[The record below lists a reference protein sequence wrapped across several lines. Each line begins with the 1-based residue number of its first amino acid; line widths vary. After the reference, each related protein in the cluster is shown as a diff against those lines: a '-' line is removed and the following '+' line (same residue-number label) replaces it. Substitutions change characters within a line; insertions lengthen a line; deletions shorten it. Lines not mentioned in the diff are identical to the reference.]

1 MPDIPLSSLGALVIK
16 SGTQEFVLQEIVTIT
31 HGQAPKEI
39 LRRNQSRIGKVMANM
54 DASKSLDKVAAE
66 VRETVKGIE
75 LPANYSITVTGE
87 EEKRQESMNSLLFAL
102 MLSVV
107 LVYICLLY
115 TSPSP
120 RDLST
125 SRMPS
130 SA

>member
-1 MPDIPLSSLGALVIK
+1 MSLVIK

-87 EEKRQESMNSLLFAL
+87 EENGKNQ
-102 MLSVV
+102 
-107 LVYICLLY
+107 
-115 TSPSP
+115 
-120 RDLST
+120 
-125 SRMPS
+125 
-130 SA
+130 

>member
-1 MPDIPLSSLGALVIK
+1 
-16 SGTQEFVLQEIVTIT
+16 
-31 HGQAPKEI
+31 
-39 LRRNQSRIGKVMANM
+39 MANM

-107 LVYICLLY
+107 LVY
-115 TSPSP
+115 
-120 RDLST
+120 
-125 SRMPS
+125 MVMAS
-130 SA
+130 SLNPCCIRLRSC

>member
-1 MPDIPLSSLGALVIK
+1 
-16 SGTQEFVLQEIVTIT
+16 
-31 HGQAPKEI
+31 
-39 LRRNQSRIGKVMANM
+39 MANM

-107 LVYICLLY
+107 LVYMVMASQFESLLHPFTILLTIY
-115 TSPSP
+115 HSGRPYQ
-120 RDLST
+120 
-125 SRMPS
+125 